1 MAPRTIPPWA
11 DEIINGTTPS
21 NPVVPVSTTL
31 PPLPSPTIP
40 SIPSTTIPAIPGPTP
55 SGSNSTQGKSDAWLR
70 ANQQLLN
77 TETKL
82 RNRGIA
88 IPEGL
93 RSLSYQSTTVSPDVT
108 EYLKTLGIEPKEEET
123 KGQPW
128 WAKAIGAGLNVLD
141 VGKRVVQSTV
151 NQGAQLVEGL
161 IINPIQGEGF
171 SAGGASGFDYWD
183 NITDST
189 FGADD
194 WLPQTGIGWIDA
206 PMNFVV
212 DVALDP
218 LTYASFGIKN
228 VVQVTAKAGLEIAV
242 REGTEKVLKNVTDD
256 VVKELVEKG
265 AKNGV
270 DKAVATKWVDDVAR
284 AADPA
289 FIKSQTDEIARLKV
303 LADDAAASTP
313 VMGAVKA
320 SNANDIRIYDFAVK
334 QFDDAQKLAIDGAIN
349 IAKTLDTKGGQILI
363 QKAAFDAAAASY
375 ALAKQGGDRA
385 AMSAANKVLKKE
397 TQNLVKV
404 AGRKQSRLGYRMSG
418 REELG
423 QSLETAR
430 AYALKQIAK
439 DDSMIKRIQVQG
451 NILPTGRSA
460 GRYGGAA
467 KLDDATRALYEET
480 VESITPELIR
490 DVYSKG
496 ANALRGTEAS
506 KLLGTA
512 ENVSLTVGKKGFFI
526 PGSGAVTGK
535 IGKVATSL
543 NIGRINKPLP
553 QMFVKAFTPLGRK
566 GLFTEDQVLKWRMG
580 LRTGKLSPATARN
593 YGELLQANKNYLI
606 KSNARRTA
614 TGSAIRNVLGK
625 MTNEDANVVSKL
637 LEMDPQD
644 WATLIPPPSPQQIQF
659 AQDTRKLLDK
669 FADEYDQAITAA
681 GGGQLPRLANY
692 FPHQQSQNFIEWV
705 RNNPQLADDIG
716 DGFGVD
722 RAFLVDNFVGRELK
736 VDDVW
741 FGTKLTTT
749 DLKGGVTRL
758 NEIAEKSKLLP
769 EGVLPFE
776 TDLRKAL
783 SSYALTHARAMAT
796 MDVVGD
802 MAIKGGNKPALFKGV
817 DFDETSVIKPGT
829 IGKVPLVGA
838 KLDEAKEAIQQGYD
852 RVTQAF
858 EDLSDDSMR
867 EFIDP
872 EDLDEIVDYIKYAR
886 YQLLGDPF
894 TGKELL
900 TNAESYLD
908 DLADIEFL
916 IKGIIDDAA
925 NGIPPI
931 PYISQLA
938 KDEAFAELALIKNRG
953 YELFQQIDDDIASF
967 PWSEMSVIFG
977 NTLTHK
983 TLTLGKRELSELG
996 VRTEIANIL
1005 KSSQRLTDPEFTRG
1019 VNALFGDINNF
1030 FKSYATAT
1038 PGFHTRNALSNVW
1051 VLILAGVDINS
1062 TLKGLKYYKQYFGA
1076 NRARVIRGQMPLTP
1090 EEFVSGL
1097 RVSPSERTRLIEAL
1111 NSTDNS
1117 AGAFSELTTSRGK
1130 DVPISAQYKT
1140 PGLIGALKRLPG
1152 ETPTGILGGTVRQ
1165 GSLLQGPRTILG
1177 LPLTATKALGSIV
1190 ENSQRFILTYDS
1202 LAKGLS
1208 PTEAVSRV
1216 NKYLFDYSD
1225 LSRADKVIKNFIP
1238 FWYWSSRN
1246 FPLQYELM
1254 LTNPAPFIT
1263 YDKFRDNFGEEEQ
1276 PFYMPL
1282 GIEQDGG
1289 FVLREDLPNLP
1300 EGIPLIG
1307 GLGGGSLI
1315 NPDLG
1320 FMGMGGSDNPLMTL
1334 LKLPLALTSGGT
1346 NEALTE
1352 IRKLISQT
1360 SPPIQEAFT
1369 QIAGRDPYS
1378 GRDFP
1383 DVNSSLSIDDQRLVS
1398 LLSQFFPPA
1407 ALAGRFMGAAG
1418 IDPPESKF
1426 QQILLGRYPASG
1438 TGLNFEQIQEQQDLK
1453 DRRSGQSFAGL
1464 PITTYTEAQEIQ
1476 EMGRRNRAQ
1485 LELLAQAE
1493 AARKENR

>member
-108 EYLKTLGIEPKEEET
+108 EYLKTLGIEPKEDET

-128 WAKAIGAGLNVLD
+128 WAKAIGAGLNVLY
-141 VGKRVVQSTV
+141 VCKRVVQSTV

-183 NITDST
+183 NIADPT

-289 FIKSQTDEIARLKV
+289 FIKSQTDEIARLKG
-303 LADDAAASTP
+303 LADEAELTQNVTQVLTTKVNLESAT
-313 VMGAVKA
+313 K
-320 SNANDIRIYDFAVK
+320 FL
-334 QFDDAQKLAIDGAIN
+334 DDAQKLAIDGATN

-363 QKAAFDAAAASY
+363 QKAAFDAAAGSY
-375 ALAKQGGDRA
+375 ALAKQGGNKA

-397 TQNLVKV
+397 TQKLVKV

-439 DDSMIKRIQVQG
+439 DDSIIKAAASKTRIP
-451 NILPTGRSA
+451 IL
-460 GRYGGAA
+460 GGGT
-467 KLDDATRALYEET
+467 KLDDASRALYEET

-496 ANALRGTEAS
+496 ANALRGTGAS
-506 KLLGTA
+506 KLLGNA
-512 ENVSLTVGKKGFFI
+512 ENVSVTVGKKGFFI
-526 PGSGAVTGK
+526 PGSGVVTGK

-543 NIGRINKPLP
+543 NLGRINKPLP

-580 LRTGKLSPATARN
+580 LRTGKLAPATARN
-593 YGELLQANKNYLI
+593 YGDLLQANKNYLI

-614 TGSAIRNVLGK
+614 TGSAIRNILGK

-637 LEMDPQD
+637 LEMNPLD
-644 WATLIPPPSPQQIQF
+644 WATLSPPPSLQQIQF
-659 AQDTRKLLDK
+659 AQDTRKLLDN
-669 FADEYDQAITAA
+669 FADEYDQAIAAA

-736 VDDVW
+736 AGDVW
-741 FGTKLTTT
+741 FNTRLTPM

-796 MDVVGD
+796 MDVVKD
-802 MAIKGGNKPALFKGV
+802 MAIKGSDKPALFKGV
-817 DFDETSVIKPGT
+817 DFDETSVIRPGYKQPVRM
-829 IGKVPLVGA
+829 IGT
-838 KLDEAKEAIQQGYD
+838 KLGDVQSQIESGIENVKEA
-852 RVTQAF
+852 F
-858 EDLSDDSMR
+858 
-867 EFIDP
+867 
-872 EDLDEIVDYIKYAR
+872 K
-886 YQLLGDPF
+886 
-894 TGKELL
+894 
-900 TNAESYLD
+900 
-908 DLADIEFL
+908 DLADNVKIGFVDPDIFKDILKEL
-916 IKGIIDDAA
+916 DYLKYRISSGSPIDYVSYQADIDDLLDYMYLVNEDIL
-925 NGIPPI
+925 NGTAPSWLPA
-931 PYISQLA
+931 LA
-938 KDEAFAELALIKNRG
+938 KDRSDAIIAFIQNKGYNTLVELENDISKFPWT
-953 YELFQQIDDDIASF
+953 ELQKTFDSGFQQ
-967 PWSEMSVIFG
+967 
-977 NTLTHK
+977 
-983 TLTLGKRELSELG
+983 LTLGRRELTDLG
-996 VRTEIANIL
+996 VKTEIANIL

-1019 VNALFGDINNF
+1019 VNSVLGDINNF

-1038 PGFHTRNALSNVW
+1038 PGFHFRNALSNVW
-1051 VLILAGVDINS
+1051 VLILAGVDMNS
-1062 TLKGLKYYKQYFGA
+1062 TLKGLKYYRQYFGA
-1076 NRARVIRGQMPLTP
+1076 NRARVIRGLNPLTP
-1090 EEFVSGL
+1090 EEFVRGL

-1111 NSTDNS
+1111 NSTDTS

-1140 PGLIGALKRLPG
+1140 PGLRGALQRLPG

-1165 GSLLQGPRTILG
+1165 GSPLQGLRTIIG
-1177 LPLTATKALGSIV
+1177 LPITANKAFGSVV
-1190 ENSQRFILTYDS
+1190 ENSQRFILTYDG

-1225 LSRADKVIKNFIP
+1225 LSRADKVLKNFIP

-1246 FPLQYELM
+1246 FPLQFELM
-1254 LTNPAPFIT
+1254 LTNPAPFVT

-1300 EGIPLIG
+1300 EWIPLIG
-1307 GLGGGSLI
+1307 GLGGGSLV

-1334 LKLPLALTSGGT
+1334 LKLPLALTSGGS
-1346 NEALTE
+1346 NDAITE

-1369 QIAGRDPYS
+1369 QVAGRDPYS